1 MFAAANIS
9 RLSRVGVSTSSS
21 STAGLRTTELKLSS
35 LSSPLL
41 CMYGV
46 TALENAVRAVT
57 GLRALELLLA
67 GRGGSGVAK

>member
-1 MFAAANIS
+1 
-9 RLSRVGVSTSSS
+9 
-21 STAGLRTTELKLSS
+21 
-35 LSSPLL
+35 
-41 CMYGV
+41 MYGV